1 MKFCISC
8 EKTFQS
14 QSWRCPHCTFEPELI
29 DGRLAFA
36 PELAREGEGFEP
48 EYFARLADQEA
59 GNFWFR
65 ARNRLLIWA
74 LERYFPAA
82 QNVLEI
88 GCGTGFVLSGLRVAF
103 PKLILSGSEVFS
115 EGLGFAAAR
124 LPGVELFQMDAR
136 RIPFREEFD
145 LIGAFDV
152 LEHIEQDELVL
163 SQMYEAT
170 RKGGGILVTVP
181 QHRFLWSASDEFA
194 RHVRRYT
201 ASELIDK
208 VSNAGFEV
216 LRITSFVSLLLPLLM
231 LSRIKQRRSS
241 KEFDPDAELAISA
254 PVNTSLEKILAVE
267 RTMIRSGL
275 SLPAGGSILL
285 AARRN

>member
-14 QSWRCPHCTFEPELI
+14 QSWRCPQCSYEPERI
-29 DGRLAFA
+29 DGSFAFA
-36 PELAREGEGFEP
+36 PELARAGEGFEP

-74 LERYFPAA
+74 LERYFPDA
-82 QNVLEI
+82 QNLLEI
-88 GCGTGFVLSGLRVAF
+88 GCGTGFVLSGFKVAF

-181 QHRFLWSASDEFA
+181 QHRFLWSAADEFA
-194 RHVRRYT
+194 RHVRRYK
-201 ASELIDK
+201 ASELIEK
-208 VSNAGFEV
+208 VSQAGFQV
-216 LRITSFVSLLLPLLM
+216 LRVTSFVSLLLPLLM
-231 LSRIKQRRSS
+231 LSRIKQRRFN
-241 KEFDPDAELAISA
+241 KEFDPDAELAVST
-254 PVNTSLEKILAVE
+254 PVNLSLEKILAVE
-267 RTMIRSGL
+267 RTMIRAGL
-275 SLPAGGSILL
+275 SLPAGGSLL
-285 AARRN
+285 LVARRT